1 MRADVS
7 KHETSSF
14 SGLFRTTLALR
25 PHHVY
30 ATPTACVRRPTF
42 SDRSLTPDVFQPL
55 IIASPPRYVRPT
67 AMPYP
72 YNIALAAGLMLI
84 VLSCSLALVLT

>member
-7 KHETSSF
+7 KPETSSP
-14 SGLFRTTLALR
+14 SRLAQ
-25 PHHVY
+25 HGAY
-30 ATPTACVRRPTF
+30 ALPTACVRRPTF
-42 SDRSLTPDVFQPL
+42 SNRSVTPDVIQPL
-55 IIASPPRYVRPT
+55 IIASPSRSVRPT